1 MCTPWGHRW
10 EWRCL
15 GQPGLERCT
24 QVTESP
30 AAVQASAVIHSSKQ
44 HVAHVA
50 TQQYIAHLST
60 QTPGPEQNILPFLS
74 PSNQPL
80 PCLILPS
87 PCPQCLMGGWLAT
100 LASTFPNLFYPSSL
114 FPLFPISYFP
124 FISSSPISSLSRLL
138 MFTSAPI
145 IQLFRSRNLS
155 ISLHRTH
162 RVFII
167 VTIHNSH
174 RYHIIYISKP

>member
-1 MCTPWGHRW
+1 
-10 EWRCL
+10 
-15 GQPGLERCT
+15 
-24 QVTESP
+24 
-30 AAVQASAVIHSSKQ
+30 
-44 HVAHVA
+44 
-50 TQQYIAHLST
+50 
-60 QTPGPEQNILPFLS
+60 
-74 PSNQPL
+74 
-80 PCLILPS
+80 
-87 PCPQCLMGGWLAT
+87 MGGWLAT

-124 FISSSPISSLSRLL
+124 FISSSPVSSLSRLL

-167 VTIHNSH
+167 VTIHIVNISSTYQNHNYCLCHTNVHEQNMFIIINSLFAWAKANAPIETWYPRKKNKCTDIH
-174 RYHIIYISKP
+174 FNSFFTVDFESLPLQQQTKNRIGRALF